1 MARQGHRGVA
11 EMLLQIN
18 PKCMDATN
26 ASGDTCLHYATISE
40 VNAVF
45 FFLNAVCVC
54 VCVRARAR
62 THGRMH
68 VTDARRA
75 AGHRVSRR

>member
-45 FFLNAVCVC
+45 FFLNAVFVC
-54 VCVRARAR
+54 VCARAR
-62 THGRMH
+62 TDARAHARHGR
-68 VTDARRA
+68 TAGRRA
-75 AGHRVSRR
+75 QGE

>member
-54 VCVRARAR
+54 VCARAHGR
-62 THGRMH
+62 TGASCTSQTHGGPQG
-68 VTDARRA
+68 T
-75 AGHRVSRR
+75 G

>member
-45 FFLNAVCVC
+45 FFLNAVCAC
-54 VCVRARAR
+54 VCVRARAHGRTGACTSR
-62 THGRMH
+62 THGGPQG
-68 VTDARRA
+68 T
-75 AGHRVSRR
+75 G